1 MLNKLT
7 PRKAWTIPGTELECW
22 VSSITLDGLEKLELT
37 AAEVSEDM
45 KVLDLLKVQSSQ
57 YETIVTGHFWAD
69 AECSKPL
76 FEEGDLRSLSPAQL
90 QMMAAELLD
99 FSGLLG
105 GAEAM
110 RARFQDAARKAG
122 GVPDPPDGEGVRG
135 AAE

>member
-7 PRKAWTIPGTELECW
+7 PRKAWTIPGTDVECW
-22 VSSITLDGLEKLELT
+22 VSSITLEGLETLELR
-37 AAEVSEDM
+37 ASDVSENM

-57 YETIVTGHFWAD
+57 YEDIARGHFWAD

-76 FEEGDLRSLSPAQL
+76 FEEGDLRSLSPAQV
-90 QMMAAELLD
+90 QVMAAFLLD

-110 RARFQDAARKAG
+110 RARFQDAAGEAG
-122 GVPDPPDGEGVRG
+122 SVPGPPDGEGVRD